1 VPTCFGVVV
10 KLDIGK
16 SAFGMNPALSERQTL
31 KPPDVDER
39 EDIEVG
45 SSDFLQIA
53 MQKET

>member
-1 VPTCFGVVV
+1 VPTRFGVVV
-10 KLDIGK
+10 KLDIGE

-39 EDIEVG
+39 EDIVG